1 MLKEHYLVSFVHC
14 EIIKRKNIDDISVV
28 IILNIIDLGIFIANN
43 AYTLAYT
50 AGVVSSRYLE
60 VHTAVK

>member
-1 MLKEHYLVSFVHC
+1 MHC

-28 IILNIIDLGIFIANN
+28 IILNIIDLGIFIASN

-60 VHTAVK
+60 VHTAAK